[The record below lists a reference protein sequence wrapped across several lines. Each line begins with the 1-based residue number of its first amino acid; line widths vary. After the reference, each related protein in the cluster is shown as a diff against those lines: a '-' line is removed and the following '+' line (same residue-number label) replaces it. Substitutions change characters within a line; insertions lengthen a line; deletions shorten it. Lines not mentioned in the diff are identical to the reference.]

1 MPLDIST
8 TLADRYR
15 LEREIGAGG
24 MATVYAARDMRH
36 DRSVAVKVLRPELA
50 SAIGGERFLREIA
63 IVARLQHPHIVGLID
78 SGIADELP
86 YYVMPLIHGKS
97 LRDRLSE
104 EGELPLEDGLRILR
118 QVLDA
123 LAYAHRQGFVH
134 RDIKPENVLLSGYT
148 PRVGGANGRWH
159 AMVADF
165 GIAKAVTE
173 AGGDPLLTGTGMS
186 VGTPASMSPE
196 QAAGDPRID
205 HRSDLYAL
213 GVLAYEIFVGVPP
226 FAGSTPQ
233 QIIAAHMTRAPQSPS
248 SQRPAIS
255 RDLDGFILRCLEKN
269 PADRW
274 QTADDALARLE
285 AIAAADSWKATGRS
299 PAPQAAEVVKQ
310 RFRLTEGVCRQLD
323 RATLDPRTIGAEM
336 QYSDNQLESD
346 VLLVL
351 LHGTGQDESVFRELM
366 EALPYRCLAPTLIGF
381 EPSDRNG
388 LALPLA
394 THIGIVRAFISD
406 AASRLKPSRTVIVG
420 FSSGADVA
428 FLLASRPGAD
438 FAQIDGIVS
447 LGGNISF
454 ETCFVTKLWSR
465 LGSGDETQMLS
476 DLQRFGTGARTLEEW
491 LKINEYLVS
500 TFRKFDFDLGAVRVF
515 SQEIV
520 HVFENDADDAFVRL
534 FRESNEHVTALRC
547 VWEDSDLCTRLVQA
561 LRMRNLD
568 SGVLG
573 GRYREDALHIELGFG
588 HFDLLDPKRVKK
600 HVSDVLTIAAS
611 VAEPRPGVAGA
622 KN

>member
-24 MATVYAARDMRH
+24 MATVYAARDTRH

-78 SGIADELP
+78 SGMADELP

-123 LAYAHRQGFVH
+123 LAYAHRQELVH
-134 RDIKPENVLLSGYT
+134 RDVKPENVLLSGYT
-148 PRVGGANGRWH
+148 PRASGSNGRWH

-165 GIAKAVTE
+165 GIAKAFTE

-213 GVLAYEIFVGVPP
+213 GVLAYEIFAGAPP
-226 FAGSTPQ
+226 FTGTTPQ
-233 QIIAAHMTRAPQSPS
+233 QVIAAHMTRAPKPPS
-248 SQRPAIS
+248 DRRPAIS
-255 RDLDGFILRCLEKN
+255 RGLDDFILRCLAKN

-274 QTADDALARLE
+274 QTADDALAHLE
-285 AIAAADSWKATGRS
+285 AIAAADTWKATGRS
-299 PAPQAAEVVKQ
+299 PARQTAEVVKS
-310 RFRLTEGVCRQLD
+310 RFRLTETVCRRLD
-323 RATLDPRTIGAEM
+323 RATLDPRIIGAEM
-336 QYSDNQLESD
+336 QFSDNQHESD

-351 LHGTGQDESVFRELM
+351 LHGTGQDDSVFRELM

-381 EPSDRNG
+381 EATNRNS
-388 LALPLA
+388 LALQLS
-394 THIGIVRAFISD
+394 THVGIVRAFIGD
-406 AASRLKPSRTVIVG
+406 AISRLNPSRTVVVG
-420 FSSGADVA
+420 FSSGGDIA
-428 FLLASRPGAD
+428 FLLASEPGAD
-438 FAQIDGIVS
+438 APHIDGIVS
-447 LGGNISF
+447 LGGNLSY
-454 ETCFVTKLWSR
+454 ETCFVTRLWSR
-465 LGSGDETQMLS
+465 LGSGDETQILA

-500 TFRKFDFDLGAVRVF
+500 TFRKFDFDLGAVRLF
-515 SQEIV
+515 SQEV
-520 HVFENDADDAFVRL
+520 VRVFEDDADDAFVRL
-534 FRESNEHVTALRC
+534 FRESNKHVQALRC
-547 VWEDSDLCTRLVQA
+547 VWEDSDLCTRLVQS

-568 SGVLG
+568 TGVLG
-573 GRYREDALHIELGFG
+573 ARYREDALHIELGIG
-588 HFDLLDPKRVKK
+588 HFDLLDPKLVRK
-600 HVSDVLTIAAS
+600 HVSDVLTIADS
-611 VAEPRPGVAGA
+611 EGESQSGA
-622 KN
+622 AVGKT

>member
-1 MPLDIST
+1 MPLDIRT
-8 TLADRYR
+8 ILADRYE

-24 MATVYAARDMRH
+24 MATVYAARDTRH

-97 LRDRLSE
+97 LRDRVTE
-104 EGELPLEDGLRILR
+104 EGELPLDDGLRILR

-123 LAYAHRQGFVH
+123 LAYAHRQGLVH
-134 RDIKPENVLLSGYT
+134 RDIKPENVLLSGYI
-148 PRVGGANGRWH
+148 PRASGANGRWH

-165 GIAKAVTE
+165 GIAKALTE
-173 AGGDPLLTGTGMS
+173 AGGNPLLTGTGMS
-186 VGTPASMSPE
+186 IGTPASMSPE

-213 GVLAYEIFVGVPP
+213 GVLAYEIFAGTPP
-226 FAGSTPQ
+226 FTGSTPQ
-233 QIIAAHMTRAPQSPS
+233 QVIAAHMTRAPKSPS
-248 SQRPAIS
+248 DHRPAIS
-255 RDLDGFILRCLEKN
+255 RDLDVFILRCLEKN

-274 QTADDALARLE
+274 QTADDALVRLE
-285 AIAAADSWKATGRS
+285 AIAAAENWKAAGRS
-299 PAPQAAEVVKQ
+299 AAPRSAEVGQK
-310 RFRLTEGVCRQLD
+310 RFRLTESVCRQLD
-323 RATLDPRTIGAEM
+323 RATLDPRIIGAEM
-336 QYSDNQLESD
+336 QYSDNRLDSD
-346 VLLVL
+346 VLLIL
-351 LHGTGQDESVFRELM
+351 LHGTGQDASLFRELM

-381 EPSDRNG
+381 EASDRNS

-394 THIGIVRAFISD
+394 LHIGIVRAFIGD
-406 AASRLKPSRTVIVG
+406 AISTLKPSRTVIVG
-420 FSSGADVA
+420 FSSGGDVA
-428 FLLASRPGAD
+428 FLLASQPDAD
-438 FAQIDGIVS
+438 LIHIDGIVS
-447 LGGNISF
+447 LGGNLSY

-465 LGSGDETQMLS
+465 LGSGDETQMLA

-500 TFRKFDFDLGAVRVF
+500 TFRKFDFDLGAVRLF

-520 HVFENDADDAFVRL
+520 RVFEDEADDAFVRL
-534 FRESNEHVTALRC
+534 FRGSNEHVPALRC
-547 VWEDSDLCTRLVQA
+547 VWEDSELCTSLVQA

-568 SGVLG
+568 SGALG
-573 GRYREDALHIELGFG
+573 GRYREDALHIEPGIG
-588 HFDLLDPKRVKK
+588 HFDLLDPERVQK

-611 VAEPRPGVAGA
+611 AAEPRP
-622 KN
+622 